1 MSREKWI
8 TAAEHMAQLQKDPEW
23 VKRNAESEARLTERQ
38 EQFRKEEAVL
48 LAELS
53 NVGFNLESVW
63 DFVNTA
69 DKYPGAIPVLLRHLS
84 LPYHK
89 RIKEG
94 IIRALTVNSA
104 GPDVLRELIRHF
116 REETDDRGNS
126 LKWVLGNA
134 ISEVATPADAETI
147 IALAIDPAHGRARD
161 LIIGECLPRVVKDK
175 VRLREVL
182 KLLMQDEQMEPHARR
197 ASRRRL

>member
-8 TAAEHMAQLQKDPEW
+8 TAAEHRAQLEKDPEW
-23 VKRNAESEARLTERQ
+23 VARNAESEARLKERQ
-38 EQFRKEEAVL
+38 EQSRREQAVL
-48 LAELS
+48 LGELRS
-53 NVGFNLESVW
+53 IGFHVESVW

-69 DKYPGAIPVLLRHLS
+69 EKYPGAIPVLLRHLN
-84 LPYHK
+84 LPYRK

-94 IIRALTVNSA
+94 IIRALTVNYA
-104 GPDVLRELIRHF
+104 GPDVLRELVRQF
-116 REETDDRGNS
+116 REETDGRGNS

-147 IALAIDPAHGRARD
+147 IALATDPTHGQARD
-161 LIIGECLPRVVKDK
+161 AITDNLPRVVKDK

-182 KLLMQDEQMEPHARR
+182 QHLMQDEQMEPYARR
-197 ASRRRL
+197 AGRRRL